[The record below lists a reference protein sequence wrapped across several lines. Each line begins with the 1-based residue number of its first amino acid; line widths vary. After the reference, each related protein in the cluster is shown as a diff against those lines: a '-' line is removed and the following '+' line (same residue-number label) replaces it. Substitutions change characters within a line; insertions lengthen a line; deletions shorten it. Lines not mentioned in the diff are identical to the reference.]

1 MTIYQSSVTT
11 HLRAP
16 AWALTLSLLASCGQ
30 DPAPSQANSAG
41 NPEPSNMTKQGKI
54 ERFEQ
59 WRAKPSTPSFISCH
73 GFLTA
78 TWFHPDGLVH
88 YFVSELL
95 SYDIPKGDAD
105 RFNTCPA
112 TEEYAKTFRAR
123 VRELVARW
131 PQGPKVGKT
140 FGEKHFSLNS
150 DQAEAQLQTFL
161 DHRRRDTI
169 KIHRL
174 WLQ

>member
-1 MTIYQSSVTT
+1 MTTHQSSIIA

-16 AWALTLSLLASCGQ
+16 AWGLTLSLLVSCGQ
-30 DPAPSQANSAG
+30 GPSPSQTNSPG
-41 NPEPSNMTKQGKI
+41 SPEPSKTVTPGKI

-59 WRAKPSTPSFISCH
+59 WRTKPTSPSLITCH

-95 SYDIPKGDAD
+95 SYDIPKADAG
-105 RFNTCPA
+105 RFRDCAA
-112 TEEYAKTFRAR
+112 TEKYAETFRIR

-131 PQGPKVGKT
+131 PQGPKVDKT
-140 FGEKHFSLNS
+140 FGERHFSLNS
-150 DQAEAQLQTFL
+150 DEAETQLLVFL